1 MNKEKIIEYYNNEI
15 QTYTY
20 KERMEQLNKEI
31 DLLVTIISNSKSMI
45 ERINGGQFDE

>member
-15 QTYTY
+15 QTY
-20 KERMEQLNKEI
+20 KDKMEQLNKEI
-31 DLLVTIISNSKSMI
+31 ALLVSIMSNSKSMI

>member
-1 MNKEKIIEYYNNEI
+1 MNKEKIIEYYNQEI
-15 QTYTY
+15 KTY

-31 DLLVTIISNSKSMI
+31 SLLVTIISNSQSMI

>member
-1 MNKEKIIEYYNNEI
+1 MNKEKIIEYYNNELK
-15 QTYTY
+15 TY

-31 DLLVTIISNSKSMI
+31 SLLVIIISNSQSMI

>member
-15 QTYTY
+15 QTY

-31 DLLVTIISNSKSMI
+31 SVLVKIISNSQSMI

>member
-1 MNKEKIIEYYNNEI
+1 MNKEKLIEYYNHEI
-15 QTYTY
+15 NTL

-31 DLLVTIISNSKSMI
+31 SLLVTIISNYQSMI

>member
-15 QTYTY
+15 KTY
-20 KERMEQLNKEI
+20 KEQIEELQKKLSV
-31 DLLVTIISNSKSMI
+31 LVKVISNSQSMI

>member
-15 QTYTY
+15 QTY

-31 DLLVTIISNSKSMI
+31 PY
-45 ERINGGQFDE
+45 